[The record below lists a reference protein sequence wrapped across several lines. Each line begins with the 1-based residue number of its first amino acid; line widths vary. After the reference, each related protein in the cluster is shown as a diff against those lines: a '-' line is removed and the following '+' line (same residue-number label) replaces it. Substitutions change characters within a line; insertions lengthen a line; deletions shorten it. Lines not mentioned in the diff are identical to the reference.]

1 METAKPHLRHYSRR
15 FFLVGWPGTV
25 EVVTTAARAVK
36 LNKVYGSGETAVTA
50 LAEVDLEIEAG
61 KFTAIMGPSGSGKST
76 LMHLLAALDTPTDGD
91 VYIGETNIAD
101 LNDRELTVL
110 RRERIG
116 FIFQAFN
123 LISTLNAA
131 ENIRLPVNIARRKVD
146 KDWFDKVVS
155 ALDLSQRLSHKPAEL
170 SGGQQQRVACAR
182 AMMNQPE
189 IIFADEP
196 TGNLDSTAAHEVL
209 KFLRQSV
216 DELEQTIVMVTHDP
230 VAASFADHAV
240 FLSDGNIIEETDHTD
255 HDSLLELMG
264 KLYARPAATA
274 TTTKPVAEA
283 AKATT
288 AAKQDTSSATNDTS
302 REAELIP
309 EDPFAP
315 RPRRGSLPLD
325 DFTSNEVADSPIST
339 SREQ

>member
-1 METAKPHLRHYSRR
+1 M
-15 FFLVGWPGTV
+15 
-25 EVVTTAARAVK
+25 TTAARALK
-36 LNKVYGSGETAVTA
+36 LSKVYGSGETAVSA
-50 LAEVDLEIEAG
+50 LAEVDLNIEAG

-76 LMHLLAALDTPTDGD
+76 LMHLLAALDTPTAGD

-101 LNDRELTVL
+101 LNDRDLTVL

-131 ENIRLPVNIARRKVD
+131 ENIQLPVNIARRKVD
-146 KDWFDKVVS
+146 KDWFAKVVS

-182 AMMNQPE
+182 AMMNRPE

-196 TGNLDSTAAHEVL
+196 TGNLDSTSAHEVL

-230 VAASFADHAV
+230 VAASVADHAV
-240 FLSDGNIIEETDHTD
+240 FLSDGSIIAQTDHTD
-255 HDSLLELMG
+255 HDSLLELMR
-264 KLYARPAATA
+264 KLYARPAATTTAPKPAAAAA
-274 TTTKPVAEA
+274 TGTSA
-283 AKATT
+283 AKHEASST
-288 AAKQDTSSATNDTS
+288 AKGTS
-302 REAELIP
+302 REAEFIP

-325 DFTSNEVADSPIST
+325 DFDQDYPANSQFST